1 MSQDENA
8 TSSGSSCWTDV
19 PGSRRR
25 WKISALPSL
34 KKMPAA
40 FPLISRLPYQST
52 DCADSH
58 VWRTYLKSV
67 AENLVIE
74 RRSSALWIEM
84 FGSIALHDDTV
95 KAFSSSPDWSWFEVF
110 QQRCEPQQY
119 RRSCRNNLFSGS
131 LLESPTFWSRGVGS
145 ECSHKITIE
154 NVQMREAAQKKI
166 VTKTMTMTKTFYQR
180 DERTMLFRTTI
191 WTFIVTL

>member
-1 MSQDENA
+1 MAPKSFLISGGKSKKWRFDGRTGRAKHQQRTEFTPTMSQDENA

-58 VWRTYLKSV
+58 V
-67 AENLVIE
+67 
-74 RRSSALWIEM
+74 
-84 FGSIALHDDTV
+84 
-95 KAFSSSPDWSWFEVF
+95 
-110 QQRCEPQQY
+110 
-119 RRSCRNNLFSGS
+119 
-131 LLESPTFWSRGVGS
+131 
-145 ECSHKITIE
+145 
-154 NVQMREAAQKKI
+154 
-166 VTKTMTMTKTFYQR
+166 
-180 DERTMLFRTTI
+180 
-191 WTFIVTL
+191 

>member
-1 MSQDENA
+1 MAPKSFLISGGKSKKWRFDGRTGRAKDQQRWWSARTEFTPTMSQDENA

-19 PGSRRR
+19 PRWRRR

-67 AENLVIE
+67 AENLDIE

-84 FGSIALHDDTV
+84 FGSIALQCNTWWHSEGFFLFTRLV
-95 KAFSSSPDWSWFEVF
+95 MIWSLPAKMW
-110 QQRCEPQQY
+110 
-119 RRSCRNNLFSGS
+119 
-131 LLESPTFWSRGVGS
+131 
-145 ECSHKITIE
+145 
-154 NVQMREAAQKKI
+154 A
-166 VTKTMTMTKTFYQR
+166 
-180 DERTMLFRTTI
+180 TTI
-191 WTFIVTL
+191 